1 MQFFFDSPT
10 FLLLFLI
17 DLKFYFRSTWNFLFD
32 LKWNIALGFIFF
44 FLIDPTNDRQNLWW
58 SYYLNFKTQRLE
70 GTSCRL
76 EGMSNQPPAQG
87 KSSSSML
94 SDHMECYLQ
103 GWRVHH
109 PSVSLYSI
117 QPFFVKIQQQSKKKQ
132 TNKKTVFLTSLQNFI
147 CSNLCPFHPGLYLC
161 MSEKTCLWI
170 LCTLLLGSCRWA
182 PSPLAFSSLNK
193 SIFLNLSSYI
203 M

>member
-117 QPFFVKIQQQSKKKQ
+117 QPFFVKIQQQSKKTKQ
-132 TNKKTVFLTSLQNFI
+132 KTRKQFSLHLCRISFAPTCVHFILAFI
-147 CSNLCPFHPGLYLC
+147 CVCLRKPV
-161 MSEKTCLWI
+161 SESSVP
-170 LCTLLLGSCRWA
+170 SC
-182 PSPLAFSSLNK
+182 
-193 SIFLNLSSYI
+193 
-203 M
+203 